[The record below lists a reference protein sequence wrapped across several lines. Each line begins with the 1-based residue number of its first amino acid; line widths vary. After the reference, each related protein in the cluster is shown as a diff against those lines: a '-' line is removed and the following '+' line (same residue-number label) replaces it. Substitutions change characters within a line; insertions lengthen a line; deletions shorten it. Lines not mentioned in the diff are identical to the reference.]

1 MSKNDNDDDNSIDIS
16 MYDMYNGIDAD
27 ANMSE
32 FEKDGQTVTVLGAD
46 YGNLR
51 IQIEE
56 FVSAIASGNELG
68 FTVVHCDGQRPTV
81 KPLALSKYFTGIKA
95 FMGAYLPNY
104 EFSENVKVFFEAC
117 NVMGLDHEQLT
128 CRPLSALPHR
138 RKIEAEL
145 FNDLIARIRTTC
157 KSKKFKDQAYS
168 RVYNATRNFRGTKIY
183 IDRLF
188 KRHSRLLA
196 MRVDFGYKK
205 EHASKLSVG
214 DAQGHLKH
222 FFNNMRSNKLFA
234 PLLGYVWRRECG
246 EEKGLHFHVVLF
258 YDGSLTWKDEYIA
271 SKIGDYWNN
280 QVTAGKGVFFNCN
293 MDKKNRYKRLGIGMI
308 HAADVDKR
316 RNLLEAVKY
325 LTKKE
330 VIFRPKEEGG
340 FRAFGKGN
348 MPSERNDGPG
358 RPRTVGV
365 PAPDSDTDELDT
377 PTNNFIIR

>member
-16 MYDMYNGIDAD
+16 MHDMYNGIDAD

-51 IQIEE
+51 FEIEE
-56 FVSAIASGNELG
+56 FVSAIVSSKELG

-95 FMGAYLPNY
+95 FMGAYLPNC
-104 EFSENVKVFFEAC
+104 EFSENVNVFFEAC
-117 NVMGLDHEQLT
+117 DAMGFDHEQLT
-128 CRPLSALPHR
+128 CRPLSAYPHR

-145 FNDLIARIRTTC
+145 FNDLIVLIRTTC

-168 RVYNATRNFRGTKIY
+168 RVYNATRNFRSTQVY

-188 KRHSRLLA
+188 KRHSRLMV
-196 MRVDFGYKK
+196 MRLDLEYLKNHV
-205 EHASKLSVG
+205 SKLSIG
-214 DAQGHLKH
+214 DAQKDLKH

-234 PLLGYVWRRECG
+234 PLLGYIWRREWG
-246 EEKGLHFHVVLF
+246 VERGIHFHVVLF
-258 YDGSLTWKDEYIA
+258 YDGSLAHKDEYIA
-271 SKIGDYWNN
+271 SQIGDYWKDRI
-280 QVTAGKGVFFNCN
+280 TAGKGMHFNCN
-293 MDKKNRYKRLGIGMI
+293 RDKRNRYKRLGIGMI

-316 RNLLEAVKY
+316 KNLLEAVKY

-330 VIFRPKEEGG
+330 VIFGLKEDGG

-348 MPSERNDGPG
+348 MPSERTDGPG

-365 PAPDSDTDELDT
+365 PASDSDTDEPGT
-377 PTNNFIIR
+377 PTDND